1 MIGNSNQGDDMRGIN
16 KVILIGTVGRDPE
29 VRSIATGSLTNIVLA
44 TSEVWKDKQTGQA
57 NEQTEWHRVVLYGRL
72 AEIAAEYLRKGSK
85 VYIEGSLHTRKW
97 QDKATGQDR
106 YSTDIKASGM
116 QLLDARPDNNQPA
129 SSHQTPTF
137 DNDEIPF

>member
-1 MIGNSNQGDDMRGIN
+1 MRGIN

-97 QDKATGQDR
+97 QDKTTGQDR

-116 QLLDARPDNNQPA
+116 QLLDARPDNNQAA

-137 DNDEIPF
+137 DDDEIPF

>member
-1 MIGNSNQGDDMRGIN
+1 MRGIN

-44 TSEVWKDKQTGQA
+44 SSEVWKDKQTGQA

-97 QDKATGQDR
+97 QDKTTGQDR

-116 QLLDARPDNNQPA
+116 QLLDARPDNNQAA

-137 DNDEIPF
+137 DDDEIPF

>member
-1 MIGNSNQGDDMRGIN
+1 MRGIN

>member
-1 MIGNSNQGDDMRGIN
+1 
-16 KVILIGTVGRDPE
+16 
-29 VRSIATGSLTNIVLA
+29 
-44 TSEVWKDKQTGQA
+44 
-57 NEQTEWHRVVLYGRL
+57 
-72 AEIAAEYLRKGSK
+72 LRKGSK

-116 QLLDARPDNNQPA
+116 QLLDARPDNNQHA
-129 SSHQTPTF
+129 SSHQPPTF